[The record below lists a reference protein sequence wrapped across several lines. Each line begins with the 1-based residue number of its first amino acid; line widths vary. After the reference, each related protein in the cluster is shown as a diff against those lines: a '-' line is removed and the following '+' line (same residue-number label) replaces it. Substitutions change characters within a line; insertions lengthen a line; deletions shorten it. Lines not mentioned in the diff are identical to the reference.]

1 MNWGAADVGAVAY
14 QGKEGRNGDVLIP
27 SPVCPIVDDEARG
40 SDGGKRL
47 RCVRSCNGETPGF
60 FPRGVNIPD
69 YSSLEE
75 MEVRGRCGSQ
85 AVAAELLDR

>member
-1 MNWGAADVGAVAY
+1 MDWGAADVGAVAY

-27 SPVCPIVDDEARG
+27 SPVCPIVVDEARG

-47 RCVRSCNGETPGF
+47 RCVGSCNRESPGVI
-60 FPRGVNIPD
+60 PRGVDIVD

-85 AVAAELLDR
+85 AVAAEFLDR